1 MASAATATATATEI
15 PTPPRK
21 LFKPASRTKAPTPVK
36 SRAPSSVASTVRDE
50 YSPPPTAFRSPAAAF
65 SRKLSS
71 ASSQSSSVREFFN
84 HELPLPPPVTPKRTN
99 GGGFTSQSASP
110 VFRRKANSASATN
123 PTGGLF
129 PPSRNGR
136 RSPSVASDYTS
147 RSLGHSRPGS
157 VFGDSINGDEDD
169 ATEERQGAADKHD
182 LPSLPEEKSAL
193 TPTQIFK
200 ARAKKI
206 SQQQQ
211 DQTPKETEVEEKQPK
226 VRSREVSPSPQ
237 GKKQPAEDP
246 TGTEKEPITNGRFV
260 SKDDSG
266 VEDPEEGANQQ
277 SIETQS
283 THSESQEKDDQSGVE
298 VLETTQE
305 SPDTPKQ
312 QETDSR
318 SRTAERK
325 DTERPTISED
335 QQETADEPKPSI
347 QSEPDDQQDAERET
361 SDETDKSEGQEE
373 APKENEEN
381 EENKSSSSKS
391 AEILDPN
398 TPGFASRAF
407 GSLSSG
413 ASTIADQFKSPA
425 DLIDFFSFHG
435 HSEMSNFVSA
445 LEGNEEPSDKK
456 EEHQENDQSSEK
468 ETQPEESSTA
478 PKTKPIRRPGIMKA
492 GKQEDGSQ
500 FFDNMGRPVKIERS
514 VDIPFERGQPKNV
527 EYAPLPPR
535 TSQKSDVEENKDE
548 LDALPK
554 IEDLASP
561 DELKSTE
568 HLRSTDDLEDPPE
581 EYLDP
586 KLHSPQ
592 TPANVTPIPR
602 IGSISPIQKPEGGT
616 TMKLPDLAEGLEGFE
631 VDDVGNVVDEKGK
644 VLGYVIGDLPS
655 MVGKKVAEG
664 GKVYDEN
671 GEVLGHVTENFLNDD
686 EESEDESDDLTDALN
701 GLRVDHDG
709 NILDTKGN
717 IVGRLNEP
725 PAGSGRKRQD
735 QDQQQQQSSA
745 QSSGT
750 DQSKKPDGKN
760 PNKGRTP
767 AIPADICLDV
777 KSTYDGIQIIIKIP
791 TMFDKA
797 PHTITIT

>member
-1 MASAATATATATEI
+1 MASAATATATEI

-50 YSPPPTAFRSPAAAF
+50 HSPPPTAFRSPAAAF

-71 ASSQSSSVREFFN
+71 ASSQSSSVREIFN

-110 VFRRKANSASATN
+110 VFRRKASSASATN
-123 PTGGLF
+123 PAGSLF
-129 PPSRNGR
+129 PSSRNGH

-157 VFGDSINGDEDD
+157 VFGDSINSDEDE

-206 SQQQQ
+206 SQQRQE
-211 DQTPKETEVEEKQPK
+211 QTPKETEVEEEQPE

-237 GKKQPAEDP
+237 SKKQPVEDP
-246 TGTEKEPITNGRFV
+246 TGTEKEPITNGRSV
-260 SKDDSG
+260 SKHESG
-266 VEDPEEGANQQ
+266 VKDPEEGANQQ

-283 THSESQEKDDQSGVE
+283 SHSEAQEEDDRQDVG
-298 VLETTQE
+298 VLETTE
-305 SPDTPKQ
+305 ELPDAPQQ
-312 QETDSR
+312 QEPDDQLRAAKQKNTEIR
-318 SRTAERK
+318 S
-325 DTERPTISED
+325 ISED
-335 QQETADEPKPSI
+335 QQETADEPKQSF
-347 QSEPDDQQDAERET
+347 QSEPDDQQDAERAIN
-361 SDETDKSEGQEE
+361 DGINKSEGQEE
-373 APKENEEN
+373 IPEQN

-413 ASTIADQFKSPA
+413 ASTIADKFKSPA

-445 LEGNEEPSDKK
+445 LEGNEEPSDKRQ
-456 EEHQENDQSSEK
+456 EHQENDQPSKK

-478 PKTKPIRRPGIMKA
+478 PKTKPIRRPGIMKS

-514 VDIPFERGQPKNV
+514 VDIPFQRGEPKNV

-535 TSQKSDVEENKDE
+535 TSQKSDAEENKDE

-671 GEVLGHVTENFLNDD
+671 GEILGHVTENFLNDED
-686 EESEDESDDLTDALN
+686 GSEDESDDLTDALN

-709 NILDTKGN
+709 NILNTKGN

-725 PAGSGRKRQD
+725 PAASGRKRQD

-750 DQSKKPDGKN
+750 DQNKKSDGKN